1 MSIVASW
8 LDKKFVVDATTIK
21 SINNFSLTK
30 ELDVEEGEVKDGKSP
45 TNVKGFKPQDLTISH
60 KVSKFAGSDPLQEF
74 NEWGERAGK
83 RAGFHIGGRRIG
95 PPALIL
101 DKVEFN
107 ATVISNRGEFLEAEI
122 TLTFS
127 EDVNFVA
134 APAAASEKY
143 VGDTA
148 TAGERP
154 GYNPQGIG
162 ASKSAYNVRPSAS
175 AAEAKM

>member
-1 MSIVASW
+1 MSIQASW
-8 LDKKFVVDATTIK
+8 LDKKWTIDSNAIK
-21 SINNFSLTK
+21 AINNFSLVK
-30 ELDVEEGEVKDGKSP
+30 ELDVEEGETKDGKSP
-45 TNVKGFKPQDLTISH
+45 TTVKGFKPQDLTITY
-60 KVSKFAGSDPLQEF
+60 KVSTSTGSNPLKEY

-83 RAGFHIGGRRIG
+83 RAGFHVGGRRIG

-107 ATVISNRGEFLEAEI
+107 ATVISNSGQFLEADI

-127 EDVNFVA
+127 EDVNFA
-134 APAAASEKY
+134 KAPAAAVELY

-148 TAGERP
+148 TAQERP
-154 GYNPQGIG
+154 GYNPQG
-162 ASKSAYNVRPSAS
+162 ASANGSAYNVRPSAS